1 VSWAARPRAR
11 QRGSAGP
18 LPTALNVM
26 PRALDE
32 IGVREK
38 YRIGTAAETSA
49 SLRLKAAD
57 VLRIAAATEDLE
69 ASDELR
75 LSPTGGLLASTR

>member
-1 VSWAARPRAR
+1 
-11 QRGSAGP
+11 
-18 LPTALNVM
+18 
-26 PRALDE
+26 
-32 IGVREK
+32 VREK